1 MADFSIMPFAP
12 EQPFA
17 QPRPLQPG
25 TILPPQE
32 RAGESPFEPQEM
44 SFRDTIRN
52 FVNDVDVMQKDSSK
66 KIQDFMAGEIS
77 DVHDVM
83 MAVEKAGTSF
93 QLLMEL
99 RNKMMDAYQEIKRMS
114 I

>member
-1 MADFSIMPFAP
+1 MADFRINPLQP
-12 EQPFA
+12 ELPFA
-17 QPRPLQPG
+17 QTSPIKPG
-25 TILPPQE
+25 TILPESE
-32 RAGESPFEPQEM
+32 RADGNPVEPTEM

-52 FVNDVDVMQKDSSK
+52 FVHDVDSMQKDSARK
-66 KIQDFMAGEIS
+66 VQDFMAGEIT

-83 MAVEKAGTSF
+83 MTVEKAGTSF

-114 I
+114 L

>member
-1 MADFSIMPFAP
+1 MADLSIS
-12 EQPFA
+12 
-17 QPRPLQPG
+17 PLQPELPSVRTSPLKPG
-25 TILPPQE
+25 TILPEAQRDNGNPVE
-32 RAGESPFEPQEM
+32 MKEM
-44 SFRDTIRN
+44 SFRDSIRN
-52 FVNDVDVMQKDSSK
+52 FVHDVDAMQKDSAK
-66 KIQDFMAGEIS
+66 KVQDFMAGEIT

-83 MAVEKAGTSF
+83 LAVEKAGTSF